1 MSYDFNDAEPQRG
14 FSGDLIPDGTVALV
28 AMTVRPGGQ
37 DDGGWLKASNDG
49 GCLMLDAE
57 FTIDGGDYDRRKL
70 WGNYVIKGST
80 EGHDKAAGI
89 SRSFLR
95 AALESSRGITPSD
108 ASPGALEARKIASY
122 GDFDGI
128 TFCARIGIEKGGLKD
143 KTAGPDS
150 ERWPDKNRLFAVTPD
165 EDEYIAPGG
174 GSTFKAVG
182 AVAAAA
188 VAKAGA
194 KSGVAAP
201 AGKPAWAS

>member
-1 MSYDFNDAEPQRG
+1 MSYDFNDAEPQRAG
-14 FSGDLIPDGTVALV
+14 FSGDLIPDGTVVLV

-37 DDGGWLKASNDG
+37 DDGGWLKASKDG
-49 GCLMLDAE
+49 GALMLDAE

-95 AALESSRGITPSD
+95 AALESSRNIMPSD

-165 EDEYIAPGG
+165 EDEYIAVGG
-174 GSTFKAVG
+174 PTFKPVG
-182 AVAAAA
+182 KVAAGV

-194 KSGVAAP
+194 KAATP

>member
-37 DDGGWLKASNDG
+37 DEGGWLKASNDG

-70 WGNYVIKGST
+70 WANYVIKGST

-95 AALESSRGITPSD
+95 AALESSRGIMPSD

-128 TFCARIGIEKGGLKD
+128 TFCARIGIEKGNLKD
-143 KTAGPDS
+143 RTAGPDS

-165 EDEYIAPGG
+165 EDDYIAVGA
-174 GSTFKAVG
+174 STFKPVG

>member
-37 DDGGWLKASNDG
+37 DEGGWLKASKDG
-49 GCLMLDAE
+49 GALLLDAE

-108 ASPGALEARKIASY
+108 ASPAALKARMISSY

-128 TFCARIGIEKGGLKD
+128 TFCARIGIEKGNLKD
-143 KTAGPDS
+143 RTAGPDS
-150 ERWPDKNRLFAVTPD
+150 ERWPDKNRLFAVPPD

>member
-95 AALESSRGITPSD
+95 AALESSRGIMPSD
-108 ASPGALEARKIASY
+108 TSPGALEARKIASY

-128 TFCARIGIEKGGLKD
+128 TFCARIGVEKGGLKD

-165 EDEYIAPGG
+165 EDEYIAVGASG

-182 AVAAAA
+182 KVAAAA

-194 KSGVAAP
+194 KAAAP

>member
-37 DDGGWLKASNDG
+37 DEGGWLKASKDG
-49 GCLMLDAE
+49 GALMLDAE
-57 FTIDGGDYDRRKL
+57 FTIDGGDFDRRKL
-70 WGNYVIKGST
+70 WSNYVIKGST

-108 ASPGALEARKIASY
+108 ASPAALKARMISSY

-128 TFCARIGIEKGGLKD
+128 TFCARIGIEKGNLKD
-143 KTAGPDS
+143 RTAGPDS
-150 ERWPDKNRLFAVTPD
+150 ERWPDKNRLLAVTPD
-165 EDEYIAPGG
+165 EDEYIAPGA
-174 GSTFKAVG
+174 STFKPVG
-182 AVAAAA
+182 KVAAGV

-194 KSGVAAP
+194 KAAP

>member
-57 FTIDGGDYDRRKL
+57 FTIDGGDFDRRKL

-95 AALESSRGITPSD
+95 AALESSRGIMPSD

-165 EDEYIAPGG
+165 EDDYIAVGA
-174 GSTFKAVG
+174 STFKPVG